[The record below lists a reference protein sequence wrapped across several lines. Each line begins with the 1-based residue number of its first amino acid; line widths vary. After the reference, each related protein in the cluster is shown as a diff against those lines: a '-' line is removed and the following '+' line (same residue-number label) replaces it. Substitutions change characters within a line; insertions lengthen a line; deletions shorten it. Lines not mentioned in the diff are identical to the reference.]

1 MAGTASSPA
10 LSNHSADSAPSPASA
25 PAATTVTAAVVS
37 SHPTINASK
46 NLRGLNKPKCIKCGN
61 VARSRCPFQSCKS
74 CCAKAQNPCHIH
86 VLKGG
91 STLPDK
97 LPSSGSPVVDQQSTE
112 ASHSGSSHRGAASL
126 RQLSTNFAQFNNLQT
141 PLRSRKPLTR
151 KDAQLINEWR
161 FMKLKEYRDS
171 NIAAENEA
179 FDRYMQN
186 VGLLEEVFA
195 VNSAEDERNEDGS
208 TEDDNEATINR
219 LKLQLRSDPTRIENT
234 RKRMQ
239 YIVDQGLRKLRKL
252 ESGDNATDLSDLDA
266 LGKKKKAKSAEAE
279 WVVSFTD
286 LIDKLNKARNEEDL
300 KACWEMKS
308 QLFNQNKKEKQA
320 ESDNAEASIEQSSK
334 ASVLPTMPS
343 GYSPPKWFST
353 STIDDEE
360 LRRLNAQF
368 DSLEDIEEL

>member
-1 MAGTASSPA
+1 MAASSPA
-10 LSNHSADSAPSPASA
+10 LSNHSTDNAPSPSPAPVPAVPSA
-25 PAATTVTAAVVS
+25 TAAALS
-37 SHPTINASK
+37 SHQTTNASK

-97 LPSSGSPVVDQQSTE
+97 IPASGSPVVDQQSTE
-112 ASHSGSSHRGAASL
+112 ASHSGSSHRAASL

-151 KDAQLINEWR
+151 KDAQVINEWR

-195 VNSAEDERNEDGS
+195 VNSAQDEKNEDGS
-208 TEDDNEATINR
+208 TEDDNEAMINQ
-219 LKLQLRSDPTRIENT
+219 LKLQLRSDPARIENT

-239 YIVDQGLRKLRKL
+239 YVVDQGLRKL

-266 LGKKKKAKSAEAE
+266 LGKKKKAKTAQAEH
-279 WVVSFTD
+279 VVALTD

-308 QLFNQNKKEKQA
+308 QLFNQPKREKQA
-320 ESDNAEASIEQSSK
+320 ESDDAEASIEQSSN
-334 ASVLPTMPS
+334 ASVLPTIPS
-343 GYSPPKWFST
+343 GHSQPKWFST
-353 STIDDEE
+353 ATIDDEE
-360 LRRLNAQF
+360 LQRLNAEF